1 MYCCEWSKE
10 RPNSEVNV
18 IQSTWELHVACKEV
32 EREFAF
38 LAPPWQGLSFNLAF
52 AFLTLC
58 HSTLLL
64 VIFYN
69 LSFNN
74 LAFGNLSL
82 KWHLIWSCVKSTRFD
97 SDDYFTAGSFYWVDE
112 YFTELMIILLSW
124 WLFYWVDDYFTEGDS
139 FLQSQ
144 SRGYKSTWC
153 GLPQLRLWSVISDF
167 LSDI

>member
-18 IQSTWELHVACKEV
+18 IQSTWELHVVCKEV

-82 KWHLIWSCVKSTRFD
+82 KWHLIWSFD
-97 SDDYFTAGSFYWVDE
+97 GDDYFAEGSFDWVDD
-112 YFTELMIILLSW
+112 YFTELMIILLRDHFTELVIILLSW
-124 WLFYWVDDYFTEGDS
+124 WLFYWGRQFS
-139 FLQSQ
+139 SKSKSRLQIHLMWIA
-144 SRGYKSTWC
+144 TT
-153 GLPQLRLWSVISDF
+153 PPVISD
-167 LSDI
+167 